1 VTALD
6 PDSLFL
12 AAGADAA
19 NREAYL
25 HAVSTAASLVADAAA
40 AAKAPTSPLMYS
52 ELAAEFKLLPVCPPR
67 GVGLDQALT
76 EARDLVLAHTTVV
89 GHAAYAAHLHCPPL
103 LAALAAEVLISA
115 TNQSLDSFDQGPSAT
130 AVECRVVE
138 WLCELAGFPGGDG
151 VFTSGATQSNTMG
164 LLLARDR
171 TAQSRLGWPIARSG
185 LPPQARTWRVLC
197 APTAHFS
204 VAQALSV
211 LGLGDEAVL
220 EVGCDRNGRM
230 DVGLLRQALADS
242 RRRGDQ
248 PIALVLTAGTTD
260 LGAVDPLREAAAIAH
275 VDGLWVHVDAA
286 AGGALLLSRRHGGLL
301 DGLDEADSVALDPH
315 KLLFQPVSC
324 GVFLTRDAAA
334 FELIRRHADY
344 LNPLSDEQ
352 DGTPDLVRK
361 SLQTTRRFD
370 ALKVLLSLRALGG
383 HAIAELIDAT
393 VAAAHAA
400 AGQARTERDLELIA
414 PVATNTVALRWIGP
428 PGTPRRKA
436 AEINSMIQR
445 SLARE
450 GRALIGRSTHH
461 GEVSLK
467 LTFVNPLCTPDQ
479 AAGLVRAVAAR
490 GSELAEQALAVK
502 ADRTYGEGDW

>member
-1 VTALD
+1 VTGFD
-6 PDSLFL
+6 PGPLFL

-25 HAVSTAASLVADAAA
+25 RAVSAAASRVADAASA
-40 AAKAPTSPLMYS
+40 AEAPTSPLMYS
-52 ELAAEFKLLPVCPPR
+52 ELVAELKALPVCPPR

-115 TNQSLDSFDQGPSAT
+115 ANQSLDSFDQGPSAT

-138 WLCELAGFPGGDG
+138 WLCELVGFPGGDG
-151 VFTSGATQSNTMG
+151 VFTSGATQSNMMG

-171 TAQSRLGWPIARSG
+171 AARSWLGWPIARRG

-211 LGLGDEAVL
+211 LGLGDRAVL
-220 EVGCDRNGRM
+220 EVGCDRSGRM
-230 DVGLLRQALADS
+230 DVRLLRQALADS

-260 LGAVDPLREAAAIAH
+260 LGAIDPLREAAALAH

-286 AGGALLLSRRHGGLL
+286 AGGALLLSGRHGGLL
-301 DGLDEADSVALDPH
+301 DGLDQADSVALDPH
-315 KLLFQPVSC
+315 KLLFQPISC
-324 GVFLTRDAAA
+324 GTFLIRDAEA

-370 ALKVLLSLRALGG
+370 ALKVLLSLRTLGG
-383 HAIAELIDAT
+383 RAIAELIDAT

-400 AGQARTERDLELIA
+400 ADQARAEPDLELIV
-414 PVATNTVALRWIGP
+414 PVATNTVALRWTGP
-428 PGTPRRKA
+428 PGTPRRQA
-436 AEINSMIQR
+436 LEINIMIQR

-450 GRALIGRSTHH
+450 GRALIGRGTY
-461 GEVSLK
+461 GGDVGLK
-467 LTFVNPLCTPDQ
+467 LTFVNPLCTTDQ
-479 AAGLVRAVAAR
+479 AARLVTAIAAR
-490 GSELAEQALAVK
+490 GRELAAQAHAATVG
-502 ADRTYGEGDW
+502 RTHGEGDW